1 MILISISMNLY
12 ETHLLPVLTIKII
25 FYLQWII
32 FTWKYYFSGNSY
44 QGGHQGSGSSG
55 SGTDMRTDRRTDVHA
70 ELRTDLRS
78 QLDLEQE
85 KAFKQSK
92 QFAQLF
98 KIKPEATEENFK
110 RRRLDPSEVSEVEYR
125 RIVGGGNLPLSV
137 EIDEL
142 ENSSESISP
151 HAQRYFF
158 TLIQIWF
165 FLNIVQLDP

>member
-1 MILISISMNLY
+1 
-12 ETHLLPVLTIKII
+12 
-25 FYLQWII
+25 
-32 FTWKYYFSGNSY
+32 
-44 QGGHQGSGSSG
+44 
-55 SGTDMRTDRRTDVHA
+55 MRTDPRTDLRADVRA
-70 ELRTDLRS
+70 DLRTDLRS

-85 KAFKQSK
+85 RAFKQSK

-98 KIKPEATEENFK
+98 KIKPEATDGNFK

-158 TLIQIWF
+158 FQNPNLIFKYRTVRPLKLELENDCLAQIMNLILIF
-165 FLNIVQLDP
+165 T

>member
-44 QGGHQGSGSSG
+44 QGGHQGRGSSG
-55 SGTDMRTDRRTDVHA
+55 SGTDMRTDLRTDLHADVHA

-151 HAQRYFF
+151 HAQRYYFYLNPN
-158 TLIQIWF
+158 LIF
-165 FLNIVQLDP
+165 